1 VLSHPHNFYLETM
14 LRSGVIGLVA
24 LIALTAGLL
33 RALWRTPGEGRHRG
47 LLGPAVLP
55 APVAMQLVW
64 FITWVPGAE
73 QGIVTGLAIAL
84 VAAGER
90 ARRRPPRLVPA
101 RGAPDWR
108 PVGRQASEQG

>member
-1 VLSHPHNFYLETM
+1 
-14 LRSGVIGLVA
+14 
-24 LIALTAGLL
+24 
-33 RALWRTPGEGRHRG
+33 
-47 LLGPAVLP
+47 VLP
-55 APVAMQLVW
+55 ALVAMQLVW